1 MSFSK
6 RPGTQR
12 PNSSYAFSHQKGF
25 AELIMSGRMTSQRR
39 RQRPHILNHLV
50 QSSTNP
56 VPATATEP
64 QIPKEPTVHFE
75 SELQTKTERLV
86 E

>member
-1 MSFSK
+1 
-6 RPGTQR
+6 
-12 PNSSYAFSHQKGF
+12 
-25 AELIMSGRMTSQRR
+25 MSGRMTSQRR

-56 VPATATEP
+56 VPSTEP

-75 SELQTKTERLV
+75 SELTTKTERLV